1 MRPQVT
7 GLSQRRRGGG
17 CDWRPRAP
25 HTARGH
31 GDWSLTPQERSLLRV
46 AQTREGNAMD
56 DDRLRWSIT
65 RADTRRL
72 SRRQLIEGVAA
83 LGLSAQLA
91 AQWLATT
98 GMARAETR
106 EPAFTPTRRGGG
118 GAIKVL
124 MPAPPMLLNP
134 WLALGWPDLS
144 AGRIFYEPLASFGPD
159 GTLVP
164 ILAREIPSVQN
175 GGVSR
180 DALWVTW
187 KLKPGV
193 FWHDGKPFTADDV
206 VFNWEYAADPATAT
220 PRAGTAQELQ
230 QV

>member
-106 EPAFTPTRRGGG
+106 EPARAAATTCPRPARSCRPASTTWRPSPSTTKYCGGSR
-118 GAIKVL
+118 
-124 MPAPPMLLNP
+124 PA
-134 WLALGWPDLS
+134 A
-144 AGRIFYEPLASFGPD
+144 E
-159 GTLVP
+159 
-164 ILAREIPSVQN
+164 
-175 GGVSR
+175 R
-180 DALWVTW
+180 DAS
-187 KLKPGV
+187 
-193 FWHDGKPFTADDV
+193 
-206 VFNWEYAADPATAT
+206 
-220 PRAGTAQELQ
+220 R
-230 QV
+230 